1 MATPG
6 STTYARRLGTFSAAM
21 AVVGGIIGSGIFVG
35 PAVVAQRVGT
45 AGLTITAWVLGGVIA
60 LAGALCF
67 AELGSRRP
75 QAGGSYVYLRDAFG
89 PLPAF
94 LYGWMLLLAISTGA
108 TAAVA
113 FTFARYFLPLVGLPT
128 SAEMPVAVAS
138 IVVLSIVNY
147 LGVRNAS
154 VTQNVF
160 TVLKL
165 VALAVVIVV
174 GLTAGL
180 RGLSR
185 GDAPGSA
192 DQLQVVVLGAALVPV
207 LFAYGGWQQ
216 TNFIAEE
223 IIEPERRLPVAL
235 LVGTAIVVLVY
246 VLANLSYLRGLGVT
260 ALAVSHAPAADVM
273 EKAWGPTG
281 RTLVSA
287 GIAISTFGF
296 LNLVILVTPRVYQ
309 AMAADGL
316 FFAALAKLHPK
327 YRTPAG
333 AIAFQG
339 AWATGLALT
348 GTYASLLDW
357 VVFADWIF
365 FGLTAATLFV
375 YRKADRPVPSEPSE
389 PSQPSQPSQPSGRSG
404 GFGRSGRFLTPGYPW
419 IPLFFVIAAIYVVF
433 SSVGANLR
441 NAAIGTGILIL
452 GVPVYRLW
460 KSRPRRVAQ

>member
-1 MATPG
+1 M
-6 STTYARRLGTFSAAM
+6 TTYARRLGTFSAAM

-75 QAGGSYVYLRDAFG
+75 KAGGSYVYLRDAFG

-94 LYGWMLLLAISTGA
+94 LYGWMLLFAISTGA

-113 FTFARYFLPLVGLPT
+113 VTFARYFLPLVGL
-128 SAEMPVAVAS
+128 SARTEIPVAVAA
-138 IVVLSIVNY
+138 IVLLSIVNY
-147 LGVRNAS
+147 IGVRPAS

-160 TVLKL
+160 TILKL
-165 VALAVVIVV
+165 AALAVVIVV
-174 GLTAGL
+174 GLTGFFGSPV
-180 RGLSR
+180 RVYDIPYPTS
-185 GDAPGSA
+185 APA
-192 DQLQVVVLGAALVPV
+192 AFIALGAALVPV

-235 LVGTAIVVLVY
+235 LVGTAIVTLVY
-246 VLANLSYLRGLGVT
+246 VLANVSYLRALRVS
-260 ALAVSHAPAADVM
+260 ALAMSHAPAAEVM
-273 EKAWGPTG
+273 ERVFGAPG
-281 RTLVSA
+281 RTLVAA

-296 LNLVILVTPRVYQ
+296 LNLVIMVTPRVYQ

-316 FFAALAKLHPK
+316 FFERLARLHPT

-333 AIAFQG
+333 AIVFQG
-339 AWATGLALT
+339 VWATALALT
-348 GTYASLLDW
+348 GTYGSLLDW

-375 YRKADRPVPSEPSE
+375 YRRQTHA
-389 PSQPSQPSQPSGRSG
+389 
-404 GFGRSGRFLTPGYPW
+404 GFRTPGYPW
-419 IPLFFVIAAIYVVF
+419 VPAFFVLAAIYVVA
-433 SSVGANLR
+433 SSIGANVK
-441 NAAIGTGILIL
+441 NAVFGTVLLGV
-452 GVPVYRLW
+452 GVPVYFWWTRPARRLA
-460 KSRPRRVAQ
+460 P

>member
-1 MATPG
+1 M
-6 STTYARRLGTFSAAM
+6 TTYARRLGTFSAAM

-113 FTFARYFLPLVGLPT
+113 FTFARYFLPLVGLPA
-128 SAEMPVAVAS
+128 SAETAVAVAA
-138 IVVLSIVNY
+138 IVVLSAVNFV
-147 LGVRNAS
+147 GVKSAS

-165 VALAVVIVV
+165 AALAIVIVV
-174 GLTAGL
+174 GLTA
-180 RGLSR
+180 
-185 GDAPGSA
+185 AFPSA
-192 DQLQVVVLGAALVPV
+192 VPPVQPSHAASSVIVSLGAALVPV

-216 TNFIAEE
+216 TNFMAEE

-246 VLANLSYLRGLGVT
+246 VLANVAYLRGLGVGG
-260 ALAVSHAPAADVM
+260 LAASHAPAADVM
-273 EKAWGPTG
+273 ERAWGAPG
-281 RTLVSA
+281 RTLVAA

-316 FFAALAKLHPK
+316 FFQSLAKLHPT

-333 AIAFQG
+333 AIVFQG
-339 AWATGLALT
+339 VWATGLALT

-375 YRKADRPVPSEPSE
+375 YRRKPSAPSEPLE
-389 PSQPSQPSQPSGRSG
+389 RSG
-404 GFGRSGRFLTPGYPW
+404 GFGEFRGFLTPGYPW
-419 IPLFFVIAAIYVVF
+419 IPAFFVLAAIYVVL
-433 SSVGANLR
+433 SSIGANIR
-441 NAAIGTGILIL
+441 NAAFGTALLIV
-452 GVPVYRLW
+452 GVPVFRW
-460 KSRPRRVAQ
+460 WRRG

>member
-1 MATPG
+1 M
-6 STTYARRLGTFSAAM
+6 TTYARRLGTFSAAM

-35 PAVVAQRVGT
+35 PAVVAERVGT
-45 AGLTITAWVLGGVIA
+45 AGLTIVAWVLGGVIA

-113 FTFARYFLPLVGLPT
+113 VTFARYLIPLVGLSP
-128 SAEMPVAVAS
+128 SAETPVAVAA
-138 IVVLSIVNY
+138 IVVLSVVNY
-147 LGVRNAS
+147 AGVKSAS
-154 VTQNVF
+154 VTQNIF

-165 VALAVVIVV
+165 AALAVVIVV
-174 GLTAGL
+174 GLTFAVPGPL
-180 RGLSR
+180 VLAAPDTADRGS
-185 GDAPGSA
+185 
-192 DQLQVVVLGAALVPV
+192 VVIALGAALVPV

-223 IIEPERRLPVAL
+223 IIEPERRLPIAL

-246 VLANLSYLRGLGVT
+246 VSANLSYLRGLGV
-260 ALAVSHAPAADVM
+260 AGLAASHAPAADLM
-273 EKAWGPTG
+273 ERAWGGTG

-287 GIAISTFGF
+287 GIAVSTFGF

-316 FFAALAKLHPK
+316 FFKALATLHPTH
-327 YRTPAG
+327 RTPAG

-339 AWATGLALT
+339 AWAVGLALT

-365 FGLTAATLFV
+365 FGLTAATLFA
-375 YRKADRPVPSEPSE
+375 YRGLERRQGNAS
-389 PSQPSQPSQPSGRSG
+389 RSG
-404 GFGRSGRFLTPGYPW
+404 VEESRTAQRYVFRTPGYPW
-419 IPLFFVIAAIYVVF
+419 IPAFFVAAAIYVVA
-433 SSVGANLR
+433 SSVGANLT
-441 NAAIGTGILIL
+441 NAAAGTGILVL
-452 GVPVYRLW
+452 GIPVYAW
-460 KSRPRRVAQ
+460 WSRRNRKT

>member
-1 MATPG
+1 M
-6 STTYARRLGTFSAAM
+6 TTYARRLGIFSAAM

-75 QAGGSYVYLRDAFG
+75 KAGGSYVYLRDAFG

-94 LYGWMLLLAISTGA
+94 LYGWMLLFAISTGA

-113 FTFARYFLPLVGLPT
+113 VTFARYFLPLVGL
-128 SAEMPVAVAS
+128 SARAEIPVAVAA
-138 IVVLSIVNY
+138 IVLLSVVNY
-147 LGVRNAS
+147 IGVRPAS

-160 TVLKL
+160 TILKL
-165 VALAVVIVV
+165 SALAAVIVV
-174 GLTAGL
+174 GLSFAFPSTVLTFQQSNAVA
-180 RGLSR
+180 SVPI
-185 GDAPGSA
+185 A
-192 DQLQVVVLGAALVPV
+192 LGAALVPV

-223 IIEPERRLPVAL
+223 IIEPERRLPIAL
-235 LVGTAIVVLVY
+235 LVGTGIVVLVY
-246 VLANLSYLRGLGVT
+246 VLANLSYVRGLGV
-260 ALAVSHAPAADVM
+260 AGLAASHAPATEVM
-273 EKAWGPTG
+273 ERALGASG
-281 RTLVSA
+281 RTLVAA

-316 FFAALAKLHPK
+316 FFDALARLHPT

-375 YRKADRPVPSEPSE
+375 YRRRDVVPPLRVAER
-389 PSQPSQPSQPSGRSG
+389 GTG
-404 GFGRSGRFLTPGYPW
+404 GEDQGTAHAGFRTPGYPW
-419 IPLFFVIAAIYVVF
+419 VPGFFVAAAVYVVA
-433 SSVGANLR
+433 SSIGANVK
-441 NAAIGTGILIL
+441 NAAFGTGLL
-452 GVPVYRLW
+452 LVGVPVFYWW
-460 KSRPRRVAQ
+460 KSRARGAAA

>member
-1 MATPG
+1 M
-6 STTYARRLGTFSAAM
+6 TTYARRLGTFSAAM

-35 PAVVAQRVGT
+35 PAVVAARVGT
-45 AGLTITAWVLGGVIA
+45 AGLTLTAWVLGGVIA

-113 FTFARYFLPLVGLPT
+113 VTFARYFLPLAGLPP
-128 SAEMPVAVAS
+128 SAETPVAVAA
-138 IVVLSIVNY
+138 IVVLSVVNY
-147 LGVRNAS
+147 VGVKSAS
-154 VTQNVF
+154 ITQNIF

-165 VALAVVIVV
+165 AALAIVIVV
-174 GLTAGL
+174 GLSGTFAATPTTSITSTAPPPL
-180 RGLSR
+180 
-185 GDAPGSA
+185 AIA
-192 DQLQVVVLGAALVPV
+192 LGAALVPV

-223 IIEPERRLPVAL
+223 ILEPERRLPLAL
-235 LVGTAIVVLVY
+235 LAGTALVVLVY
-246 VLANLSYLRGLGVT
+246 VLANVSYLRGLG
-260 ALAVSHAPAADVM
+260 AAGLAASQAPAAEVM
-273 EKAWGPTG
+273 ERALGAPG
-281 RTLVSA
+281 RTLVAA
-287 GIAISTFGF
+287 GIAVSTFGF

-309 AMAADGL
+309 TMAADGL
-316 FFAALAKLHPK
+316 FFAALARLHPRH
-327 YRTPAG
+327 RTPAG

-375 YRKADRPVPSEPSE
+375 YRRAPHA
-389 PSQPSQPSQPSGRSG
+389 
-404 GFGRSGRFLTPGYPW
+404 GFRTPLYPW
-419 IPLFFVIAAIYVVF
+419 VPAFFVAAAIYVVA
-433 SSVGANLR
+433 SSVGANVR
-441 NAAIGTGILIL
+441 NAALGTALLLLGI
-452 GVPVYRLW
+452 PVFVGW
-460 KSRPRRVAQ
+460 SRRNRSGATAAPHN